1 MNWDWI
7 YRGETRQ
14 IDESVRTAAG
24 GSFAVLPQ
32 GCTHYELGG
41 PLNGRPVVLVHGFSV
56 PYFIWDITFD
66 TLASAGYR
74 VLRYDLF
81 GRGYSDRP
89 HVRYNLELFV
99 QQLGA
104 LLDALGMQQVDLVG
118 LSMGG
123 IISAAFTTRFP
134 GRVRRL
140 ALVDPIG
147 TEPMPLSLLYK
158 AALLPGISELALS
171 LIGTD
176 SMVEGLAR
184 DFFDAAEVERFK
196 GRYRAQMQ
204 YRGFK
209 RAIIS
214 TLRNGVV
221 NGSPEIYG
229 QLGRLQTPVLL
240 MWGAQ
245 DRTLPIAQS
254 AGILKRVP
262 RAQFETIDGAGH
274 LPNCERPEVFHPILL
289 RFLDTE

>member
-14 IDESVRTAAG
+14 IDEAVRAAAG

-32 GCTHYELGG
+32 GCTHYELAG
-41 PLNGRPVVLVHGFSV
+41 PLNGRPVVLVHGFSA

-66 TLASAGYR
+66 RLASAGRR

-89 HVRYNLELFV
+89 HMRYNLDLFV
-99 QQLGA
+99 RQLRT

-134 GRVRRL
+134 ERVRRL

-158 AALLPGISELALS
+158 AALLPGVSELALS
-171 LIGTD
+171 LVGTD

-184 DFFDAAEVERFK
+184 DFFDPEEVERFK

-221 NGSPEIYG
+221 NGSPEIYD

-240 MWGAQ
+240 VWGAQ
-245 DRTLPIAQS
+245 DRTLPVAQS

-289 RFLDTE
+289 KFLDNE